1 MTFYGLADYRLKDFG
16 EVAFYSSRDEA
27 EAALEDV
34 LRDEPGWEGELGVV
48 AIALPFSTQ

>member
-1 MTFYGLADYRLKDFG
+1 VVARLKDFG
-16 EVAFYSSRDEA
+16 EVVAFYSSRDEA

-34 LRDEPGWEGELGVV
+34 LRDEPGWEGELEVV